1 MTTPSVGFQ
10 SQVAL
15 SATSAFSSSSSW
27 IEIISESIAR
37 QGVLLDTNG
46 IRGTR
51 ARDGS
56 RVRTGPY
63 KVGGQLACYVDKNV
77 LDVFLTYI
85 LGGAAS
91 SQVFPLADSLP
102 SFYLMIDRVAK
113 VFVYGPCY
121 VGKATFS
128 AAAGSSEKNQLKLTL
143 DIEAETETVD
153 AAGSFPAGMAVN
165 TNRPYIFADSAGGI
179 TVAGSTYSS
188 FGFELAVDNH
198 LLADR
203 FVNELTR
210 SQMPAVDRTVSCK
223 LTTPF
228 TSTEAGLYGTAV
240 GSFGTASAVFTN
252 AEEIINSTP
261 SVLTFTMGGLFQF
274 PAKSPVVS
282 GKTNEIQLELDG
294 TARKNGSTLE
304 LAITNAHG

>member
-1 MTTPSVGFQ
+1 MTSPSVGFQ

-15 SATSAFSSSSSW
+15 SATSSFSGSSSW

-51 ARDGS
+51 SRDGS

-63 KVGGQLACYVDKNV
+63 KVGGQLSCYVDKNV

-85 LGGAAS
+85 LGGTPT
-91 SQVFPLADSLP
+91 SQAYPLTDALP

-128 AAAGSSEKNQLKLTL
+128 AAAGSSDHNQLKLTME
-143 DIEAETETVD
+143 IEAETETVD
-153 AAGSFPAGMAVN
+153 ASGSFPTGMTVN
-165 TNRPYIFADSAGGI
+165 TNRPYLFADSASGI

-188 FGFELAVDNH
+188 FGFDLTVDNH

-210 SQMPAVDRTVSCK
+210 SQIPAVDRTVTCK

-228 TSTEAGLYGTAV
+228 TSTEAGLYATAV
-240 GSFGTASAVFTN
+240 GNFGSASAVFTN
-252 AEEIINSTP
+252 AEEIISSTP
-261 SVLTFTMGGLFQF
+261 SALTFTMGGLFQY

-282 GKTNEIQLELDG
+282 GKAHEIHLELDA

-304 LAITNAHG
+304 LAITNTHG